1 MARAPDQRVQ
11 QAEAMFLS
19 GKKLVEIANELNLPE
34 GTVRRWKSTYKW
46 GSERSES
53 KRERSEK
60 KANVRKDK
68 KKAVAEE
75 VMQVIENPDLTDKQ
89 RLFCIRY
96 VRCFN
101 ATKSYQKAYGSSYET
116 AMVEGCK
123 LLRNPKVRDE
133 ITRLKQN
140 RMNREMLDE
149 HDVFQKYMDIAFS
162 DITDYV
168 DFGREEVQVMGA
180 FGPVQVDDPSGDGK
194 IPLMKTI
201 NSVRFRESGEVDGT
215 LITEVKQGKDGA
227 SIKLADRMK
236 ALDWLAAHMDIA
248 TEEQRA
254 RIAQLKAQTDR
265 ISLDPR
271 IGEEDGVE
279 VVNDAPKKTD
289 TDIGDCD
296 TEVSAVI
303 Q

>member
-46 GSERSES
+46 VSERSENNS
-53 KRERSEK
+53 ERSEK
-60 KANVRKDK
+60 KANVRKE

-96 VRCFN
+96 IRCFN
-101 ATKSYQKAYGSSYET
+101 ATKAYQNAYGVDYNT
-116 AMVEGCK
+116 AVVNGPR
-123 LLRNPKVRDE
+123 LLRNARIREE
-133 ITRLKQN
+133 ITHLKQA
-140 RMNREMLDE
+140 RLNREMLDE
-149 HDVFQKYMDIAFS
+149 HDIFQKYMDIAFS

-180 FGPVQVDDPSGDGK
+180 FGPVQVDDPNGDGK

-236 ALDWLAAHMDIA
+236 ALDWIANHMDMA

-254 RIAQLKAQTDR
+254 RIAQLKANTNRLNGAKSTGELQK
-265 ISLDPR
+265 LDQVLSE
-271 IGEEDGVE
+271 IKGV
-279 VVNDAPKKTD
+279 
-289 TDIGDCD
+289 I
-296 TEVSAVI
+296 
-303 Q
+303 